1 MPTNARTKYWN
12 DLSDILWNMTAY
24 AAKIGL
30 KQESFVCDAYNALVF
45 SKGLLLEAER
55 SMRNLLRQGGAE
67 EDLALYNKMLLL
79 QSRLAEVER
88 TIGKGTEGANE
99 LYSQIDQIDKQLASR
114 YSFYGNYTQFLNTQ
128 YEDIKN
134 ALKEGEVAIDFTD
147 FKLDSVHCYAP
158 CRAV

>member
-1 MPTNARTKYWN
+1 
-12 DLSDILWNMTAY
+12 
-24 AAKIGL
+24 
-30 KQESFVCDAYNALVF
+30 
-45 SKGLLLEAER
+45 
-55 SMRNLLRQGGAE
+55 MRNLLRQGGAE

-128 YEDIKN
+128 YEDIKM
-134 ALKEGEVAIDFTD
+134 L
-147 FKLDSVHCYAP
+147 
-158 CRAV
+158 